1 MSDCVENMDHN
12 TKFCDHTND
21 IEIDEVYDELDK
33 LIDSVETEERELLMK
48 IENVENS
55 NGINEKV
62 LESNGLVDPK
72 SEDKEIKKQLFEKNF
87 KNDGKKSDEE
97 NNHFEYKDNQN
108 NSEDGKEELELSEM
122 IVCDEVTGDTD
133 DDENKIDVGTTVTD
147 DKDKYEKDNKKLK
160 KESKEKESNKK
171 KYDKKSDSKSKDRSK
186 KEDFKRND
194 KKRSRTPSKE
204 RSSKDSSLKKRTKTI
219 DKEKES
225 KKLRELDK
233 FWQTVRDDPSDFIG
247 WTYLLQYVDTAKNI
261 EAAREAYDAFLDLY
275 PYCYGYWRK
284 YADYERK
291 NGTKE
296 NCEKVF
302 DRGLKAIPLSVDLW
316 IHYMGY
322 MKSAYPDD
330 EEMIREQ
337 FERAVDACGIEFRS
351 DRLWDHYIKFEL
363 DCKQYIRVTDIYE
376 RLIATPTHGYL
387 NNFDCFK
394 DYIKK
399 YPKNKILETV
409 KFLEL
414 RKEVLAEIKETDAK
428 KNQRKID
435 SGSDSDDLADP
446 MEQRTK
452 EENLMKEKMIAS
464 RIAVHKSTAEMVA
477 LRLPY
482 EEMIKRPY
490 FHVKPLER
498 SQIRNWKEYLEFEI
512 SQGVYK
518 RIVVLFER
526 CLIACALYEE
536 FWTKYINY
544 LESLESNDQEVT
556 NRIEDIYI
564 RACTVHHKNK
574 PTINL
579 TWALYLESKG
589 QFEKAAQILDML
601 DSVAPHKKLIIQRR
615 INLERRRKCYD
626 RVCELYEH
634 YISTSNTPLNSILLT
649 IKYSRFVWKI
659 LKNADKASNI
669 LSAEIGKIN
678 NVQKSSRLLL
688 QLIEIKMSDNPVNVD
703 DIVKLFDSIINMKS
717 IDIDQQVIFA
727 QRKVEFLEEF
737 GSNIFMINQAI
748 AELAKY
754 LKISNDREKKP
765 LESVENSCSI
775 QT

>member
-1 MSDCVENMDHN
+1 MSSNSENF
-12 TKFCDHTND
+12 TEKPVHTEN
-21 IEIDEVYDELDK
+21 VYDDLEK
-33 LIDSVETEERELLMK
+33 LISSVAAEEKELKMK
-48 IENVENS
+48 MEKKNS
-55 NGINEKV
+55 NGTDNKTQ
-62 LESNGLVDPK
+62 ESNGLADLK
-72 SEDKEIKKQLFEKNF
+72 NENELKNINELEDNSVAMKNE
-87 KNDGKKSDEE
+87 NGNEEKKSDEDD
-97 NNHFEYKDNQN
+97 NHLEFKDSQN

-122 IVCDEVTGDTD
+122 IVCDEVAGDSDED
-133 DDENKIDVGTTVTD
+133 DNKIEVEATNAN
-147 DKDKYEKDNKKLK
+147 DKDKYEKDTKKIK
-160 KESKEKESNKK
+160 KETKEKESNKK
-171 KYDKKSDSKSKDRSK
+171 KYDKKSDSKSKDRSR
-186 KEDFKRND
+186 KEDSKRVD

-204 RSSKDSSLKKRTKTI
+204 RSSKDSSLKKRSKTI

-247 WTYLLQYVDTAKNI
+247 WTYLLQYVDGAKNI

-330 EEMIREQ
+330 EDMIREQ
-337 FERAVDACGIEFRS
+337 FERAVEACGIEFRS

-363 DCKQYIRVTDIYE
+363 ECKQYSRVTDIYE
-376 RLIATPTHGYL
+376 RLIATPTHGFL
-387 NNFDCFK
+387 NNFECFK
-394 DYIKK
+394 DYVKK
-399 YPKNKILETV
+399 YPKNKILEAV

-414 RKEVLAEIKETDAK
+414 RKEVLAEIKEADAK
-428 KNQRKID
+428 KTHGRKID
-435 SGSDSDDLADP
+435 SGSDSDDMADP

-464 RIAVHKSTAEMVA
+464 RIVIHKHTAEMVA

-512 SQGVYK
+512 GHGSYK

-536 FWTKYINY
+536 FWTKYVSY
-544 LESLESNDQEVT
+544 LESLESDDHEVKD
-556 NRIEDIYI
+556 RIEDIYI

-574 PTINL
+574 PGINL
-579 TWALYLESKG
+579 TWALHLENNG
-589 QFEKAAQILDML
+589 QYDKAAQILDML
-601 DSVAPHKKLIIQRR
+601 DSVSPDKKLIIQRR
-615 INLERRRKCYD
+615 INLERRRNCND

-634 YISTSNTPLNSILLT
+634 YISTANSSLTSILLT
-649 IKYSRFVWKI
+649 IKYARFVWKI
-659 LKNADKASNI
+659 LHNTDRASEI
-669 LSAEIGKIN
+669 LLAEVEKIN

-688 QLIEIKMSDNPVNVD
+688 QLIEIKMSDNPMNISAV
-703 DIVKLFDSIINMKS
+703 VKLIDSILTMKS
-717 IDIDQQVIFA
+717 IEVEQQVIFA

-737 GSNIFMINQAI
+737 GKDILLINRATT
-748 AELAKY
+748 ELKKY
-754 LKISNDREKKP
+754 MKTYNESEKKA
-765 LESVENSCSI
+765 EVI
-775 QT
+775 DTKT